1 MFLLHKVDC
10 TSMNEFLYNEQ
21 ISVVLMGGYLGVLLL
36 SWGMMAF
43 GINQWG
49 KGWKVERPEKIPE
62 KGELLSICIPAR
74 NEEKN
79 IGGCVRAA
87 LQSRWPN
94 LEVVVVDD
102 RSEDR
107 TGECAIEAANGDPRF
122 HLIQGEEPGIGWAG
136 KPWTCARAAKESR
149 GSWLLFIDAD
159 VRLDPDAGAAAVMI
173 AQERRLDL
181 LSFFGRW
188 TLLSFW
194 ESCLIPAVGWF
205 IRGSINFD
213 HVNHSA
219 KPEGF
224 ANGQF
229 ILMRRSSYMEMEGH
243 SAVRDQVL
251 EDVRLAQVVKRAG
264 YRAEMRPASWSF
276 SVRLY
281 TSFWEVVQGYTKN
294 LYEGMN
300 RNPIVGIAAVLF
312 IVFGSIIPFVGFIG
326 GLVSL
331 YLGWTLLASWMVL
344 CLGIVCFLQLL
355 FRFSIERLDQ
365 RSGWYALTH
374 PIANVVLV
382 FIILRSVF
390 GIQASW
396 KGRTFVDGKA
406 EVSS

>member
-1 MFLLHKVDC
+1 MFLFHKVDYID
-10 TSMNEFLYNEQ
+10 MNDFFYNEQ
-21 ISVVLMGGYLGVLLL
+21 LSIVLMGGYLSVLLL
-36 SWGMMAF
+36 SWSLMAF
-43 GINQWG
+43 GIKKWG
-49 KGWKVERPEKIPE
+49 KGWQVERPLNMPE
-62 KGELLSICIPAR
+62 KGALLSICIPAR

-79 IGGCVRAA
+79 IGQCVRAA
-87 LQSRWPN
+87 LNSRWPN
-94 LEVVVVDD
+94 IEVVVVDD
-102 RSEDR
+102 RSEDQTSAR
-107 TGECAIEAANGDPRF
+107 AKDAADGDARF
-122 HLIQGEEPGIGWAG
+122 HLIQGEEPSVGWAG

-159 VRLDPDAGAAAVMI
+159 VCLDPDAGAAAVMI
-173 AQERRLDL
+173 AEERSLDL
-181 LSFFGRW
+181 LSFFGKW

-213 HVNHSA
+213 HVNHPA
-219 KPEGF
+219 KADGF

-281 TSFWEVVQGYTKN
+281 TSFGEIVQGYTKN

-300 RNPIVGIAAVLF
+300 RNPIVGVAAVLF
-312 IVFGSIIPFVGFIG
+312 IVFGSIIPFVGFAG

-331 YLGWTLLASWMVL
+331 YWGWTLLAPWMVL
-344 CLGIVCFLQLL
+344 CLGIVSCLQLI
-355 FRFSIERLDQ
+355 FRLSIERLDQ
-365 RSGWYALTH
+365 RTGWYALTH
-374 PIANVVLV
+374 PIANIILV
-382 FIILRSVF
+382 FIICL
-390 GIQASW
+390 GL
-396 KGRTFVDGKA
+396 
-406 EVSS
+406 

>member
-1 MFLLHKVDC
+1 
-10 TSMNEFLYNEQ
+10 MNEFFYNEQ
-21 ISVVLMGGYLGVLLL
+21 ISVVLMSGYLGVLLL
-36 SWGMMAF
+36 SWGMMAL

-49 KGWKVERPEKIPE
+49 KGWKIERPSNIPKE
-62 KGELLSICIPAR
+62 GELLSICIPAR

-79 IGGCVRAA
+79 IAQCVRAA
-87 LQSRWPN
+87 LDSRWPN
-94 LEVVVVDD
+94 IEVVVVDD
-102 RSEDR
+102 RSEDQ
-107 TGECAIEAANGDPRF
+107 TSSCAIEAANNDPRF
-122 HLIQGEEPGIGWAG
+122 HLIQGEEPAIGWAG
-136 KPWTCARAAKESR
+136 KPWTCSRAAKESR
-149 GSWLLFIDAD
+149 GAWLLFIDAD
-159 VRLDPDAGAAAVMI
+159 VCLDPDAGAAAVMT
-173 AQERRLDL
+173 AQERSLDL

-213 HVNHSA
+213 HVNHPA
-219 KPEGF
+219 RADGF

-243 SAVRDQVL
+243 GAVRDQVL

-264 YRAEMRPASWSF
+264 YRAEVRPASWSF

-312 IVFGSIIPFVGFIG
+312 IVFGSVIPFIGFLG
-326 GLVSL
+326 GLLSL
-331 YLGWTLLASWMVL
+331 YWGWTLLAPWMVL
-344 CLGIVCFLQLL
+344 CLGFVCVLQIV
-355 FRFSIERLDQ
+355 FRYSIERLDQ
-365 RSGWYALTH
+365 RTGWYALTH

-390 GIQASW
+390 GVQASW
-396 KGRTFVDGKA
+396 KGRSFVDGKA